1 MAQIRFWQ
9 PPDLPYLQRM
19 AILMTWH
26 VTPAD
31 DKAATTPQAIAQN
44 ALSNLERVLGTPGG
58 TAVVA
63 EEGGRPVGFLL
74 IGIQPHERTGE
85 PQGYMADIFV
95 EPEHRGKGIPRAL
108 GTMGETYMRQLG
120 LRRSLYW
127 IHAGNRQG
135 QRAAFN
141 DGAKVRGLVVSKTLG
156 GPGA

>member
-1 MAQIRFWQ
+1 MVRVRLWQ

-19 AILMTWH
+19 AVLMTWQI
-26 VTPAD
+26 TPAD
-31 DKAATTPQAIAQN
+31 DKAATTPEVIAQN
-44 ALSNLERVLGTPGG
+44 ALQNVDRVLSTPGG

-95 EPEHRGKGIPRAL
+95 EPEYRGKGIPRELHRL
-108 GTMGETYMRQLG
+108 GEAYMRQLG
-120 LRRSLYW
+120 LRQALFW

-135 QRAAFN
+135 QRAAFDN
-141 DGAKVRGLVVSKTLG
+141 GAKMRGLVVAKMLN
-156 GPGA
+156 GAGT